1 MSFSTWFSWATSSSS
16 QELPELFPLGV
27 EQKEFVDIDMKN
39 IYAKIITD
47 VLERTEGIPD
57 QYTPS
62 LWDNCLKSE
71 NSEGLVTMLSKAMV
85 NKSDLFLVYDKAVK
99 LLRKAT
105 NTEEVMIKKDYSE
118 QGSSNVGVFVSF
130 KNYRKSDMVRL
141 YSVLEYCAITSLNKN
156 MNLSKAIQFKMND
169 LRGSVALNDKSEIQA
184 QVQSIVTSL
193 SNGKDIYTDA
203 KDIIETATPDLT
215 ATEKAMTFINERR
228 SFYLGMPAS
237 YVTGEAPA
245 GLGDSGEGDAKAV
258 ERGLKNYYFSIV
270 KPVVEAV
277 FDTKT
282 SFKSEDFRMI
292 STSLQALQTFEL
304 VSDEL
309 MSPENKLMVIN
320 KLFGFPKDTK
330 GGQADEPPPP
340 PEPPQP
346 PAE

>member
-118 QGSSNVGVFVSF
+118 QGSSKVGVFVSF

-340 PEPPQP
+340 PEPTQP